1 VQDTINY
8 LASYNITNN
17 SPYGPPHTFG
27 MLWFDIE
34 GPGYWD
40 SDPSANVNF
49 LSAYV
54 PVPVLAL
61 AVLRDPC
68 TGLCCQCWGLGR
80 C

>member
-1 VQDTINY
+1 MQDTINY